1 LSTQQGPFIHI
12 TQQENKM
19 LFSVS
24 ISTVPTWLHIPVISK
39 HNNDE
44 QYIWELASN
53 TFTITPDTI
62 NPSGRSTQIP

>member
-1 LSTQQGPFIHI
+1 
-12 TQQENKM
+12 
-19 LFSVS
+19 VS

-44 QYIWELASN
+44 QYIWESAGN

-62 NPSGRSTQIP
+62 NPLGGSTRIPREEKDQRDRQEAL